1 MRPGITKLFKSDRG
15 IVAGAFS
22 GYFRWTLI
30 VMCVISAIAVVSGNA
45 TFFDTIQQI
54 IIFGAMA
61 ACYDYFSGFTGYYNL
76 GYGAFVAIGAYA
88 FAFATNGGI
97 NIAFALI
104 IAGVASAIFAAAIS
118 YPFLRLRG
126 AYFAIATLAL
136 VLLLYY
142 LDINLPQFTRGLIG
156 MYVNVGGSASIKVPL
171 LIGSFAF
178 LLLTLWIHFAISKSR
193 FGLALRSIREEEDVS
208 ESFGVNAFRM
218 KQLAMIVSGFFG
230 GIAGSIFALYIGFI
244 NADSML
250 GLGTALFPVVAALTG
265 GSGIFLG
272 PLVGSFVLTGVNLTL
287 PSFIISI
294 DPSIIVGPLA
304 ITGFIL
310 VIVGLFFPSGLL
322 RISSLRKYA
331 YLRPD
336 NRLIGAKP
344 RPVPQ
349 KVAKT

>member
-1 MRPGITKLFKSDRG
+1 M
-15 IVAGAFS
+15 VAGAFS
-22 GYFRWTLI
+22 GYFVWTII
-30 VMCVISAIAVVSGNA
+30 VTCVLGAIGIISGNA

-54 IIFGAMA
+54 IIFGALA

-76 GYGAFVAIGAYA
+76 GYGAFVAVGAYA
-88 FAFATNGGI
+88 FTFATNSGI
-97 NIAFALI
+97 NIFLGLI
-104 IAGVASAIFAAAIS
+104 IAGVASAIFAGAIS

-126 AYFAIATLAL
+126 AYFAIGTLAL

-156 MYVNVGGSASIKVPL
+156 MYVNVASSVSIKVPL
-171 LIGSFAF
+171 LIGSLAF

-208 ESFGVNAFRM
+208 ESFGVNAFRL
-218 KQLAMIVSGFFG
+218 KQLAMILSGFFG

-250 GLGTALFPVVAALTG
+250 GLGTALFPVVAAMTG

-287 PSFIISI
+287 PSFIISLN
-294 DPSIIVGPLA
+294 PSINIGPLA
-304 ITGFIL
+304 ITGLIL
-310 VIVGLFFPSGLL
+310 VLVGLFFPSGLL
-322 RISSLRKYA
+322 RISYFRKYA

-336 NRLIGAKP
+336 NRLFRAK
-344 RPVPQ
+344 RQTVPT
-349 KVAKT
+349 KVATKT